1 MHTCTFKMLESFC
14 LYCRRHIYSALPT
27 ARHEITLMR
36 PDPGIVVEQSL
47 ETLNESLPRA
57 EAYAASHMNMKFFV
71 DLGPQEVV
79 DSTVFKN
86 N

>member
-1 MHTCTFKMLESFC
+1 M
-14 LYCRRHIYSALPT
+14 
-27 ARHEITLMR
+27 
-36 PDPGIVVEQSL
+36 VEQSL